1 MYVVMRQSRAVLG
14 VLTNLGKRFSLTVAT
29 VAESGRENGGKSE
42 RLGWAQRY
50 DGWDEDGPGKRAF
63 GTFQQEYFRSF
74 IGAARPPAPPCPPG
88 ISVTLGRLS
97 SNINDL
103 TFTSQRVIYVGRL

>member
-1 MYVVMRQSRAVLG
+1 MRQSRAVLG
-14 VLTNLGKRFSLTVAT
+14 VLTKLGERFSLTVAT
-29 VAESGRENGGKSE
+29 VAESGRENGGKLE
-42 RLGWAQRY
+42 RLGWAERSH
-50 DGWDEDGPGKRAF
+50 GWDENGPARRAL
-63 GTFQQEYFRSF
+63 ENVSPRAF
-74 IGAARPPAPPCPPG
+74 IGAARPPTPPWPPG